1 MTFEALTS
9 IAESK
14 DIITFFDRLN
24 SKKAFLFARINKRQ
38 LLSIP
43 FKSKPN
49 AKENEYTQRS
59 SDTARQKPFTRSNT
73 AQSLLNAVILPK
85 PNTRRRRLPYILQVP
100 FAELQEAI
108 KKSSNDNE
116 IAELLD
122 VDIDT
127 LHNAVECYQHKGLL

>member
-24 SKKAFLFARINKRQ
+24 SKKAFSICENKQAAIIIDTVQIETERERKRIYAEELGHCTTKAFYPFQYCAEPLKRCN
-38 LLSIP
+38 I
-43 FKSKPN
+43 
-49 AKENEYTQRS
+49 AKAEH
-59 SDTARQKPFTRSNT
+59 K
-73 AQSLLNAVILPK
+73 AQEAS
-85 PNTRRRRLPYILQVP
+85 YILQVP